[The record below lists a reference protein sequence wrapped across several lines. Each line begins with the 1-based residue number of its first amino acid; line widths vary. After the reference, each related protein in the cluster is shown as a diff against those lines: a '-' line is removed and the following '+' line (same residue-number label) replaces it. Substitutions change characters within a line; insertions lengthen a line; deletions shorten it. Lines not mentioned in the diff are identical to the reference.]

1 MNWFTNLKTR
11 TKLMLGFGIVT
22 VIALALGVEAVKT
35 VSWMKTAEDDI
46 YSNIIV
52 SIGKLGVERREFMR
66 LRMQNVR
73 LLVVAPA
80 ERASAMEELVAL
92 ERTIESGLADL
103 ARDLVE
109 DHEQK
114 TLRDGQ
120 DAFREYRAAGAAYR
134 KAVQDGRMQEAAA
147 MLTGAFKVKGAVVE
161 NVYNTLIEGHMA
173 EAKRTDVEFDETT
186 AESRNI
192 VIALLVFAVAS
203 SLGLGIFLSGMISK
217 PITQVVHT
225 IDSADLTTSLSSD
238 RKDEI
243 GDLLRAFDKFT
254 GTIRATLT
262 EVAGASEAVA
272 SAGAQISAATEEM
285 AAGAAEQSGQVN
297 EVASSM
303 EEMARTIMENS
314 QSAQQTAHMAT
325 DAKNAAE
332 RGGDVMT
339 QTINGMRR
347 IADVVNKSGD
357 AVRNLGSSSE
367 RIGEIVAV
375 IEDIASQTNLLA
387 LNAAIEA
394 ARAGEQGR
402 GFAVVADE
410 VRKLAERTA
419 RATKEIAGMIKEIQT
434 TTSEAVTSM
443 EEGQGE
449 VTNGIQ
455 LAESAGVALT
465 VIVTEAQKVTA
476 MVTQIASASG
486 EQSKAGELIAK
497 NVDGIN
503 GAIQENSKAAHQ
515 MAQTASDLSHLTHQL
530 QDAVGRF
537 HLSNTRPGQH
547 GGARHS
553 SEHHS
558 GVAVRTNGAL
568 VLEKE
573 G

>member
-1 MNWFTNLKTR
+1 MF
-11 TKLMLGFGIVT
+11 GFGLVT
-22 VIALALGVEAVKT
+22 VIALALGVEAVMT

-46 YSNIIV
+46 YSNIVV
-52 SIGKLGVERREFMR
+52 SLDKLGSYRREFMR

-73 LLVVAPA
+73 LMVVQPTERVGAMA
-80 ERASAMEELVAL
+80 EIVTL
-92 ERTIESGLADL
+92 ENAVEAGLIDL
-103 ARDLVE
+103 TANLVE
-109 DHEQK
+109 PHEQEV
-114 TLRDGQ
+114 LRNAQ
-120 DAFREYRAAGAAYR
+120 TAFAQYKAQGVQFRS
-134 KAVQDGRMQEAAA
+134 AVQENRIADASKMV
-147 MLTGAFKVKGAVVE
+147 TGVFKERGAVVE
-161 NVYNTLIEGHMA
+161 GAFNDLVKGHME
-173 EAKRTDVEFDETT
+173 EARATDIGFDE
-186 AESRNI
+186 AALESRNI
-192 VIALLVFAVAS
+192 VIGLLVLSVVV
-203 SLGLGIFLSGMISK
+203 SLGFGIILSGMISK
-217 PITQVVHT
+217 PIIQVVQT
-225 IDSADLTTSLSSD
+225 IDSADLTTTLSSD

-254 GTIRATLT
+254 GTIRTTLT

-325 DAKNAAE
+325 EAKNAAE

-434 TTSEAVTSM
+434 TTGEAVTSM

-449 VTNGIQ
+449 VTNGIH

-530 QDAVGRF
+530 QDVLGRF
-537 HLSNTRPGQH
+537 HLSNARAGQH
-547 GGARHS
+547 GGNNHT
-553 SEHHS
+553 SEHRS
-558 GVAVRTNGAL
+558 GVAVRTNGSL